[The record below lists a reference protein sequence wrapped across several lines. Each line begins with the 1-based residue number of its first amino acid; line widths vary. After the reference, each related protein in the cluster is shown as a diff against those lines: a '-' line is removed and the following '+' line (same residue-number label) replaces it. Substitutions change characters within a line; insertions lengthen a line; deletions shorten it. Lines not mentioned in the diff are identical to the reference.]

1 MFIEH
6 LEFLKEVKEEEG
18 KRVALYDGSD
28 IQLGTLVVVSY
39 EGEYRELE
47 KKLTA
52 KEIETINTNN
62 GISDVEA
69 KHIFKASMFRGYRSE
84 PVEKNI

>member
-6 LEFLKEVKEEEG
+6 LEFLKEVKQEEG

-28 IQLGTLVVVSY
+28 MQLGTLVVVSY

-47 KKLTA
+47 KKLTV
-52 KEIETINTNN
+52 KEIETINTSN
-62 GISDVEA
+62 GISTVEA

-84 PVEKNI
+84 PTEKNI

>member
-6 LEFLKEVKEEEG
+6 LELLKEIKQEEG

-28 IQLGTLVVVSY
+28 MQLGTLVIVSY
-39 EGEYRELE
+39 EGEYRELK
-47 KKLTA
+47 KKLTS
-52 KEIETINTNN
+52 KEIETINKNN
-62 GISDVEA
+62 GISNIEA

-84 PVEKNI
+84 PVENSI

>member
-28 IQLGTLVVVSY
+28 MQLGTLVVVSY

-47 KKLTA
+47 KKLTI
-52 KEIETINTNN
+52 KEIETINTSN
-62 GISDVEA
+62 GISDTEA

-84 PVEKNI
+84 PVENSI